1 MHNPSPQSTG
11 TFRLLLRLAAVREMP
26 VPETTTSHGLIR
38 CASFWTFGLKPGGE
52 WIRPMQDRKRRPMII
67 GHIGRGERLTPKV
80 VLRYALIQLP
90 GTVLLVLVILLINRW
105 WVTVPL
111 WLGLGIVGL
120 AIVKD
125 LVLFPLVWRSY
136 AGGNPDD
143 PSSMIGRR
151 GIVIGRL
158 DPEGYVRV
166 RGELWRAETVGNDRP
181 VEEGRSV
188 AVVAV
193 SGLKLYVRTDL
204 QGNGPP
210 G

>member
-1 MHNPSPQSTG
+1 
-11 TFRLLLRLAAVREMP
+11 
-26 VPETTTSHGLIR
+26 
-38 CASFWTFGLKPGGE
+38 
-52 WIRPMQDRKRRPMII
+52 MQDRKQRAKIAGR
-67 GHIGRGERLTPKV
+67 IGREQLTLKV
-80 VLRYALIQLP
+80 MVRYALIQLP
-90 GTVLLVLVILLINRW
+90 GTVLLALVILLINRW

-125 LVLFPLVWRSY
+125 LVLFPLLWRSY
-136 AGGNPDD
+136 AGGDPDD

-166 RGELWRAETVGNDRP
+166 HGELWRAETVENDRP
-181 VEEGRSV
+181 VEKGRSV
-188 AVVAV
+188 TVVGV
-193 SGLKLYVRTDL
+193 SGLKLHVRTDL
-204 QGNGPP
+204 QGNGSA

>member
-1 MHNPSPQSTG
+1 
-11 TFRLLLRLAAVREMP
+11 
-26 VPETTTSHGLIR
+26 
-38 CASFWTFGLKPGGE
+38 
-52 WIRPMQDRKRRPMII
+52 MQDRKRQTKIFD
-67 GHIGRGERLTPKV
+67 HTGRERLTLKV
-80 VLRYALIQLP
+80 VLRYALVQLP

-125 LVLFPLVWRSY
+125 LVLFPLLWRSY
-136 AGGNPDD
+136 AGSDPDD

-166 RGELWRAETVGNDRP
+166 RGELWRAETVENDRP

-188 AVVAV
+188 AVVGV

-204 QGNGPP
+204 QGNGPA

>member
-1 MHNPSPQSTG
+1 MIFDHTG
-11 TFRLLLRLAAVREMP
+11 RERP
-26 VPETTTSHGLIR
+26 T
-38 CASFWTFGLKPGGE
+38 LKV
-52 WIRPMQDRKRRPMII
+52 M
-67 GHIGRGERLTPKV
+67 
-80 VLRYALIQLP
+80 LRYALIQVP
-90 GTVLLVLVILLINRW
+90 GTVLLVLVILLIDRW

-125 LVLFPLVWRSY
+125 LVLFPLLWRSY
-136 AGGNPDD
+136 AGSDPDD

-166 RGELWRAETVGNDRP
+166 RGELWWAEADVNDHP
-181 VEEGRSV
+181 VEEGRRV
-188 AVVAV
+188 AVVGV

-204 QGNGPP
+204 HGNGTA
-210 G
+210 GR

>member
-1 MHNPSPQSTG
+1 
-11 TFRLLLRLAAVREMP
+11 
-26 VPETTTSHGLIR
+26 
-38 CASFWTFGLKPGGE
+38 
-52 WIRPMQDRKRRPMII
+52 MQDRKRRPMII
-67 GHIGRGERLTPKV
+67 GHTGRELLTPKV

-111 WLGLGIVGL
+111 WLGLGIVGV

-136 AGGNPDD
+136 AGGDPGD

-166 RGELWRAETVGNDRP
+166 RGELWRAETVENDRP

-188 AVVAV
+188 AVVEV

-204 QGNGPP
+204 QGNGPA

>member
-1 MHNPSPQSTG
+1 
-11 TFRLLLRLAAVREMP
+11 
-26 VPETTTSHGLIR
+26 
-38 CASFWTFGLKPGGE
+38 
-52 WIRPMQDRKRRPMII
+52 MQDRKRRPMII
-67 GHIGRGERLTPKV
+67 GHTGRGERLTPKV

-105 WVTVPL
+105 WVSVPL

-136 AGGNPDD
+136 TGGNPDD

-166 RGELWRAETVGNDRP
+166 HGELWRAETVENDRP

-188 AVVAV
+188 AVVEV

-204 QGNGPP
+204 KGNEPP

>member
-1 MHNPSPQSTG
+1 
-11 TFRLLLRLAAVREMP
+11 
-26 VPETTTSHGLIR
+26 
-38 CASFWTFGLKPGGE
+38 
-52 WIRPMQDRKRRPMII
+52 
-67 GHIGRGERLTPKV
+67 
-80 VLRYALIQLP
+80 
-90 GTVLLVLVILLINRW
+90 
-105 WVTVPL
+105 
-111 WLGLGIVGL
+111 LGIVVL

-181 VEEGRSV
+181 VEKGRSV
-188 AVVAV
+188 AVVDV

>member
-1 MHNPSPQSTG
+1 
-11 TFRLLLRLAAVREMP
+11 
-26 VPETTTSHGLIR
+26 
-38 CASFWTFGLKPGGE
+38 
-52 WIRPMQDRKRRPMII
+52 MQNRNRRKMII
-67 GHIGRGERLTPKV
+67 GHAGRERLTPKV

-111 WLGLGIVGL
+111 WLGLGIVVL

-125 LVLFPLVWRSY
+125 LVLFPLLWRSY
-136 AGGNPDD
+136 AGGDPDD
-143 PSSMIGRR
+143 PSSMIDRR

-166 RGELWRAETVGNDRP
+166 RGELWRAETVDKDRP
-181 VEEGRSV
+181 LEEGRRV
-188 AVVAV
+188 AVVGV
-193 SGLKLYVRTDL
+193 SGLKLYVRPDL
-204 QGNGPP
+204 PGSGPA

>member
-1 MHNPSPQSTG
+1 
-11 TFRLLLRLAAVREMP
+11 
-26 VPETTTSHGLIR
+26 
-38 CASFWTFGLKPGGE
+38 
-52 WIRPMQDRKRRPMII
+52 MQDRKRRTKIY
-67 GHIGRGERLTPKV
+67 GHTGRERLTLKV

-111 WLGLGIVGL
+111 WLGLVIVGL
-120 AIVKD
+120 AVVKD
-125 LVLFPLVWRSY
+125 FALFPLLWRSY
-136 AGGNPDD
+136 AGGDPDD

-166 RGELWRAETVGNDRP
+166 RGELWRAETVEFDRP

-188 AVVAV
+188 AVVGV
-193 SGLKLYVRTDL
+193 SGLKLYVTSDL
-204 QGNGPP
+204 QASGPA

>member
-1 MHNPSPQSTG
+1 
-11 TFRLLLRLAAVREMP
+11 
-26 VPETTTSHGLIR
+26 
-38 CASFWTFGLKPGGE
+38 
-52 WIRPMQDRKRRPMII
+52 MII
-67 GHIGRGERLTPKV
+67 GHTGRERLTPKV

-136 AGGNPDD
+136 VGGNPDD
-143 PSSMIGRR
+143 SSSMIGRR

-166 RGELWRAETVGNDRP
+166 RGELWRAETVENDRP
-181 VEEGRSV
+181 VEEGQSV
-188 AVVAV
+188 AVVEV
-193 SGLKLYVRTDL
+193 SGLKLYVRKDL

>member
-1 MHNPSPQSTG
+1 
-11 TFRLLLRLAAVREMP
+11 
-26 VPETTTSHGLIR
+26 
-38 CASFWTFGLKPGGE
+38 
-52 WIRPMQDRKRRPMII
+52 MQDRKRLTKIFD
-67 GHIGRGERLTPKV
+67 HTGRERLTLKL

-125 LVLFPLVWRSY
+125 LVLFPFLWRSY

-166 RGELWRAETVGNDRP
+166 RGELWRAETVENDRP
-181 VEEGRSV
+181 VEEGRGV
-188 AVVAV
+188 AVVGV

-204 QGNGPP
+204 QGNVEP
-210 G
+210 